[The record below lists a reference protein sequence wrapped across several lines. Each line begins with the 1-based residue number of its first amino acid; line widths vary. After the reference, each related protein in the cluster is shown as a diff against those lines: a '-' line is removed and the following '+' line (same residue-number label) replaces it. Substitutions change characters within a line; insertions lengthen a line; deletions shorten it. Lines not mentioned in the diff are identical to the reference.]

1 MRPYTWIFDAMAVLQ
16 AVTKIPDTFDDL
28 SGVILQALFIAAPG
42 ATRIDFVADQYN
54 PLSIK
59 SAE

>member
-1 MRPYTWIFDAMAVLQ
+1 MAVLQ
-16 AVTKIPDTFDDL
+16 AVTKIPDTFDGL
-28 SGVILQALFIAAPG
+28 SDVILQALFIAAPG

-59 SAE
+59 SVERS